1 MEDVVRNT
9 LGSMYAGKG
18 ISLVL
23 IFEEMLTNLPIGG
36 ADTVSSLL
44 HMLHLYHLLISI
56 IIDGLRLMHIFPCYG
71 LIS

>member
-18 ISLVL
+18 TLSVL
-23 IFEEMLTNLPIGG
+23 LSEKMLTKLPTGG

-44 HMLHLYHLLISI
+44 YIFICITYSFLL
-56 IIDGLRLMHIFPCYG
+56 L
-71 LIS
+71 

>member
-18 ISLVL
+18 TLSVL
-23 IFEEMLTNLPIGG
+23 LSEKMLTKLPIGG

-56 IIDGLRLMHIFPCYG
+56 IIDGLRLMHIFPGYG
-71 LIS
+71 LIP

>member
-23 IFEEMLTNLPIGG
+23 LFEKMLTNLPIGG

-44 HMLHLYHLLISI
+44 Y
-56 IIDGLRLMHIFPCYG
+56 IF
-71 LIS
+71 I